1 MGFFSKT
8 LQAAMP
14 KMIGNPITTAVAM
27 VSVALSVVKGKKATK
42 ATKNKKK
49 ATVKKSKIVSKKQKK
64 QMEVME
70 RVCQSAYGVYIR
82 GVTTVAARYIGHP
95 AVAIPA
101 SEMVKT
107 MMEEAAPKVN
117 YLVQLERGS
126 KKESN
131 IKEEKNRIDKHT
143 SGRFEYLKGCTNGWY
158 TGFTKAIKGEQVI
171 DQKYTLENL
180 FSGNLTVEDMPDLPE
195 YMTMVGA
202 VIGAKYKGL
211 WNSAKG
217 TYDGVVTLVTD
228 PEKVLE
234 VASDAILDFMEDPWE
249 NTKELAGNIRDSVV
263 DAVWRSTPQEISEDA
278 GEILGDVLTAVST
291 GGGGKAAASGAK
303 IAGKKLLALGKT
315 GVREF
320 VEGLEDLGKIGAK
333 NAVYVGATTGIEN
346 AAKNSFINRL
356 MMMASEAGDEA
367 KKLTG
372 VVEGATSKAD
382 DIATIAGKTGSVTNT
397 VTSTTGELIE
407 NAVIGTPI
415 VEGTKNITKEIVEG
429 TTEKTTLRTTEKTTL
444 QMLEEATDN
453 IATGSKVDDIVEA
466 EMKASSKVDDV
477 AEVGA
482 KASSKV
488 DDVAGTG
495 AKAGSKADDVAE
507 AGAKAG
513 SKADDTA
520 KAADQ
525 TTVIT
530 VVEGISGVNGSGVK
544 IRGELSEP
552 KISKIQ
558 DIETRSKV
566 IGNTIKDEMD
576 ITQDASTSIGATI
589 NNNTANIQIKTNI
602 SADMEKKILE
612 GQRKTKPK
620 NEVIGGHSPNF
631 VNNENPDFA
640 VEILTKNPDGTTNV
654 KYVKSFPDGNI
665 SKIKNNNTLFPDT
678 WSDREIIN
686 AIKIVGDTPPI
697 ATRSRDGA
705 TLHRTTVN
713 GVQIE
718 VIKIGSDVISGYPT
732 GGGVTGILIGF
743 NP

>member
-49 ATVKKSKIVSKKQKK
+49 ATVKKSKIISKKQKK

-70 RVCQSAYGVYIR
+70 RVCQSAYGIYIR

-107 MMEEAAPKVN
+107 MMEEAAPTVN
-117 YLVQLERGS
+117 YLVQLEAGS

-171 DQKYTLENL
+171 DEKYTLENL

-303 IAGKKLLALGKT
+303 IAGNKLLALGKT

-415 VEGTKNITKEIVEG
+415 VEGIKKTDNIIKDELLDKAKEQTIDIVKDEIIDTVQNVAEENSKIIENKGHTEQYDNQNVIQEVIRENSGKNEDGVHTSPAVNESQVNSVTSTTTNNAINNTVTNGARTVQYGQHFERVDRKKVLKANIKYIDSNGYTYITDNQRRIIHVEG
-429 TTEKTTLRTTEKTTL
+429 TLKL
-444 QMLEEATDN
+444 QSGKRN
-453 IATGSKVDDIVEA
+453 
-466 EMKASSKVDDV
+466 
-477 AEVGA
+477 
-482 KASSKV
+482 
-488 DDVAGTG
+488 TG
-495 AKAGSKADDVAE
+495 AQVRAGGKDRIQNLDQ
-507 AGAKAG
+507 GGHLIGTQFNG
-513 SKADDTA
+513 SGNLDNLVPQHKD
-520 KAADQ
+520 
-525 TTVIT
+525 
-530 VVEGISGVNGSGVK
+530 VNGSG
-544 IRGELSEP
+544 GEWYNMEMEWAKALKEG
-552 KISKIQ
+552 K
-558 DIETRSKV
+558 KV
-566 IGNTIKDEMD
+566 
-576 ITQDASTSIGATI
+576 
-589 NNNTANIQIKTNI
+589 
-602 SADMEKKILE
+602 
-612 GQRKTKPK
+612 
-620 NEVIGGHSPNF
+620 EVN
-631 VNNENPDFA
+631 
-640 VEILTKNPDGTTNV
+640 
-654 KYVKSFPDGNI
+654 
-665 SKIKNNNTLFPDT
+665 
-678 WSDREIIN
+678 
-686 AIKIVGDTPPI
+686 
-697 ATRSRDGA
+697 
-705 TLHRTTVN
+705 
-713 GVQIE
+713 IE
-718 VIKIGSDVISGYPT
+718 VIYSGSSARPDSFSVLYKINGQEQTKI
-732 GGGVTGILIGF
+732 IQ
-743 NP
+743 NPGLTPSPSQ